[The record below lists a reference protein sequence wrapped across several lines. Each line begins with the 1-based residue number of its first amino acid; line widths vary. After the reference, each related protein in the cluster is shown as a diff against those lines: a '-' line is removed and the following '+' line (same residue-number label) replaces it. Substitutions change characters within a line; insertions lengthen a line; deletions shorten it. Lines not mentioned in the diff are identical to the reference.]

1 MPHAATID
9 LLRREIADP
18 ETQAAPFRFRVGAR

>member
-9 LLRREIADP
+9 LLHREIADP
-18 ETQAAPFRFRVGAR
+18 EMRAARFRFRVGA